1 MHGLLKQAAKFATI
15 GAGATALHVASALL
29 FHSYAGFSALQANF
43 LAFLVASALLFNS
56 FAGFTALESNFL
68 AFLVASAF
76 TFCGN
81 YFWTFSKAGK
91 FVNTIPRFVVL
102 SSSCFAVN
110 QTIVFLVTHTMH
122 MPLWIAMI
130 PVVAF
135 IPAFSFWVSK
145 TRVFVTHTPPG

>member
-29 FHSYAGFSALQANF
+29 F
-43 LAFLVASALLFNS
+43 NS

-68 AFLVASAF
+68 AFLVASVF

-91 FVNTIPRFVVL
+91 FANTIPRFVVL
-102 SSSCFAVN
+102 SSSCFVVN
-110 QTIVFLVTHTMH
+110 QTIVYLVTHTLH
-122 MPLWIAMI
+122 MPLWIAMF

-145 TRVFVTHTPPG
+145 TRVFITRIPPV

>member
-15 GAGATALHVASALL
+15 GAGATVLH
-29 FHSYAGFSALQANF
+29 
-43 LAFLVASALLFNS
+43 VASALLFNS

-110 QTIVFLVTHTMH
+110 QTIVFLFTHTMH

>member
-15 GAGATALHVASALL
+15 GAGATALHVV
-29 FHSYAGFSALQANF
+29 F
-43 LAFLVASALLFNS
+43 ALLFNS

-68 AFLVASAF
+68 AFLVASVF

-91 FVNTIPRFVVL
+91 FVNSIPRFVAL
-102 SSSCFAVN
+102 SSTCFAVN
-110 QTIVFLVTHTMH
+110 QTIVFIVTHIFH

-135 IPAFSFWVSK
+135 IPPFSFWVSK